1 MFENAGV
8 GMKMDR
14 VDVQRLLRQDE
25 SVEETVSAGSGRLVV
40 TTHRVLAATP
50 ERDGPNLAD
59 AQRPNVEAIEQD
71 TDGGTSHLVRGVK
84 ASVVGLALLGA
95 GLVTDLGGLIGA
107 ASVSGDTANKMGVGE
122 VVALLDV
129 LRTGLALLDVALLV
143 GGALT
148 ALVGVLS
155 LGLFLRARQ
164 TDLVVRVAGGDDL
177 KLDATISDADLAA
190 LQRRLELD

>member
-1 MFENAGV
+1 MEG
-8 GMKMDR
+8 
-14 VDVQRLLRQDE
+14 VDVQRLLRQGE

-50 ERDGPNLAD
+50 ERSGPNLAD
-59 AQRPNVEAIEQD
+59 AQRPNVEAIERD
-71 TDGGTSHLVRGVK
+71 TDGGTSHLIRGVK

-95 GLVTDLGGLIGA
+95 GLVTDLGGLIGT
-107 ASVSGDTANKMGVGE
+107 ASVGGDTANQMGVGE

-129 LRTGLALLDVALLV
+129 LRTGLALLDDALLV

-164 TDLVVRVAGGDDL
+164 TDLVVRVAGDDDM
-177 KLDATISDADLAA
+177 KLDATVSDADIAA